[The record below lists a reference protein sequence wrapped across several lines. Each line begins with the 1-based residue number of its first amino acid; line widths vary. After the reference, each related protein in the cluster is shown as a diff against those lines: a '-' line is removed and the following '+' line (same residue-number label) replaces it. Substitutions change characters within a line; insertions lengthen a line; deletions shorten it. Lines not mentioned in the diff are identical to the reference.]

1 LTISFIVA
9 MDNNRV
15 IGKNND
21 LPWRLPK
28 EWQYVKKTTMGHSI
42 ILGRKN
48 FESIGK
54 ALPGRRNIILTR
66 DTSYSA
72 QGCEVAHSVAE
83 VLAMCRGEE
92 EIFIFGGEEIYRL
105 FLPYADKLYMTKID
119 HEFDGDTCFP
129 EVDYSEWDEISVEQG
144 ITDEANPY
152 SYYFHVYTRGNR
164 EAIG

>member
-1 LTISFIVA
+1 MTISFIVA
-9 MDNNRV
+9 MDKNRV

-54 ALPGRRNIILTR
+54 ALLGRRNIILTR

-72 QGCEVAHSVAE
+72 KGCEVAHSVKE
-83 VLAMCRGEE
+83 VIAMCSGEE

-119 HEFDGDTCFP
+119 YEFDGDTYFP
-129 EVDYSEWDEISVEQG
+129 EVDYTEWDEISAQQG
-144 ITDEANPY
+144 ITDAENPY
-152 SYYFHVYTRGNR
+152 IYNFYVYAKRGQ
-164 EAIG
+164 

>member
-1 LTISFIVA
+1 
-9 MDNNRV
+9 MDKNRV

-28 EWQYVKKTTMGHSI
+28 EWQYVKKTTMRHSI

-66 DTSYSA
+66 DTTYSA
-72 QGCEVAHSVAE
+72 QGCEIAHSVSD
-83 VLAMCRGEE
+83 VLAICDGEE

-119 HEFDGDTCFP
+119 HEFDGDTYFP
-129 EVDYSEWDEISVEQG
+129 EVDYTEWSEISVEQG

-152 SYYFHVYTRGNR
+152 TYYFHVYIRVN
-164 EAIG
+164 

>member
-1 LTISFIVA
+1 MTISFIVA
-9 MDNNRV
+9 MDKNRV

-66 DTSYSA
+66 DISFSA
-72 QGCEVAHSVAE
+72 QGCEVAHSVTE
-83 VLAMCRGEE
+83 VFEMCRGEE

-119 HEFDGDTCFP
+119 HEFDGDTYFP
-129 EVDYSEWDEISVEQG
+129 EIDYTQWNEVSVEQG
-144 ITDEANPY
+144 ETDEANPY
-152 SYYFHVYTRGNR
+152 IYYFYVYTKK
-164 EAIG
+164 E